1 MPIRKAP
8 RCVQHRRG
16 LIEGGEC
23 NASLLPNSEG
33 IVALSESRVNSKT
46 HNLKKRSIGGRP
58 MLLSPRALVASD
70 DYEIKYIFNDLQGNS
85 E

>member
-46 HNLKKRSIGGRP
+46 HNLKKKEHRWTADAPEPEGISCKR
-58 MLLSPRALVASD
+58 
-70 DYEIKYIFNDLQGNS
+70 
-85 E
+85 